1 MKCLTAILL
10 AALTTPALAQT
21 MYKCP
26 SPTGTI
32 NYQQTP
38 CTPTGGGEV
47 IEQKAIQSTGTGGL
61 SDDAKAFLEERDKA
75 RQQQPQPQ
83 QARNSEIEK
92 KCFDMRRKIMF
103 LEEREARGIHTW
115 SKHGYEESHY
125 LKREY
130 TQLCGSW

>member
-47 IEQKAIQSTGTGGL
+47 IEQKAIKSTG
-61 SDDAKAFLEERDKA
+61 
-75 RQQQPQPQ
+75 
-83 QARNSEIEK
+83 
-92 KCFDMRRKIMF
+92 
-103 LEEREARGIHTW
+103 
-115 SKHGYEESHY
+115 
-125 LKREY
+125 
-130 TQLCGSW
+130 